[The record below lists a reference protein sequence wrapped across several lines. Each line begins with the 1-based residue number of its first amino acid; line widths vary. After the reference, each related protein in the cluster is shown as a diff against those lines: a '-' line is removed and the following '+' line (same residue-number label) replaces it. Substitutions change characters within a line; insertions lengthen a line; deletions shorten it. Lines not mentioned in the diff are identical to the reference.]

1 MKIRNI
7 TVIKAMGVVVV
18 VLLLKR
24 TILVNVFFIKKND
37 AHSSFEVIAK
47 IMRFVFLR
55 KTVSPNYI

>member
-1 MKIRNI
+1 
-7 TVIKAMGVVVV
+7 MGVVVV